1 MGLQFSGVAARNKAG
16 WSPLASAAANLQ
28 VGPGTVLPP
37 WNSVAAVCLRPLIA
51 VSIFLFLQVDCA
63 RTLIGEAG
71 ETLVHQRS
79 ESGLATAISCEILK
93 SDFSK
98 LLLFSLV

>member
-37 WNSVAAVCLRPLIA
+37 WNSVAAVCLQPLIA
-51 VSIFLFLQVDCA
+51 FLFLQLDCA